1 MPPNSGEIPEQFA
14 TDPVS
19 GDGVITL
26 PPDQETEEMAQID
39 LPDNVAS
46 ITLKESVDNMQANNR
61 QGRDTF
67 TLASG
72 ALQAGISKTLNELGP
87 VESRSVS
94 GVMATPVAGPA
105 TAQKPG

>member
-1 MPPNSGEIPEQFA
+1 MPQDNDDNLGQLPP
-14 TDPVS
+14 DPVA

-26 PPDQETEEMAQID
+26 PPEKEKKMAAVD
-39 LPDNVAS
+39 LPESVAS
-46 ITLKESVDNMQANNR
+46 QLLTESIGSIQNNNR

-87 VESRSVS
+87 VESRAVS
-94 GVMATPVAGPA
+94 GVMATPVAGPT
-105 TAQKPG
+105 TAQAAG